1 MIDLTLEHRGIVKSI
16 FDANMPGVDVRVFGS
31 RVKGNASEFSDL
43 DLVLYGDA
51 RKDPAAISDVKDNL
65 SESDLPFLVDVLD
78 WPDLSPEFKEV
89 IQEHNE
95 PL

>member
-1 MIDLTLEHRGIVKSI
+1 MIDLTLEHRAIVKRI
-16 FDANMPGVDVRVFGS
+16 FDAHMPHSDVRVFGS
-31 RVKGNASEFSDL
+31 RVKGTAVEFSDL
-43 DLVLYGDA
+43 DIVLYGDA
-51 RKDPAAISDVKDNL
+51 RKDPAAILEVKNGL

-78 WPDLSPEFKEV
+78 WSDLSPEFKEV